1 MMDLLVNFLPLI
13 FFGGAMYFFMIRP
26 QQRQAKEK
34 RAMLDAMKK
43 GDAIVTIGGLHGIIE
58 EVDLANRVVVIDCE
72 GIYLTFELSAIAT
85 VKQSE
90 STKPTVT
97 KTAITE

>member
-1 MMDLLVNFLPLI
+1 MDLLINFLPLI

-34 RAMLDAMKK
+34 RAMLEAMKK

-90 STKPTVT
+90 STKPAVKETTVT
-97 KTAITE
+97 E

>member
-1 MMDLLVNFLPLI
+1 MNFLINFLLLI
-13 FFGGAMYFFMIRP
+13 FFGGVVVYFFMIRP
-26 QQRQAKEK
+26 LQRQAKEK
-34 RAMLDAMKK
+34 RAMLEAMKK

-90 STKPTVT
+90 STKPAVKETTVT
-97 KTAITE
+97 E